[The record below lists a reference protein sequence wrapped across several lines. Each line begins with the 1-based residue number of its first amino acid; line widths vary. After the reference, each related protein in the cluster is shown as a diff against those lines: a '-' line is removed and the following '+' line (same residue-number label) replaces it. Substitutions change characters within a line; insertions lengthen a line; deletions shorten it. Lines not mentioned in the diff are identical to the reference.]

1 MDMLHVMSFQCAIHQ
16 MAVSSNFLNMCGID
30 CLFSKQ
36 GLSAVRHKPA
46 AGYSTWSKF
55 HFLCTFVAEAQQ
67 LPAVSFL
74 LFYKYLLLYII
85 EAMLDVCSLV
95 LVQI

>member
-1 MDMLHVMSFQCAIHQ
+1 MDMLHVMSFQCAVHQ
-16 MAVSSNFLNMCGID
+16 MAVSSNFLNGID
-30 CLFSKQ
+30 WLSSKQ

-55 HFLCTFVAEAQQ
+55 HFLCAFVAEAQQ

-85 EAMLDVCSLV
+85 EARLDVCSLV